1 MNEPIEEREA
11 LWDKFLRRWPL
22 DQLTTLTL
30 EDYNQVGA
38 DDSFCRWLE
47 KHLESLG
54 SIWGG
59 SSLKFGIYS
68 RANTGKDPSGQ
79 NGVTANGRYA
89 WYSRYGQSEE
99 VAFARVRDLIVATAQ
114 AAHEGRLDAIEAIDL
129 WPILKWK
136 IAFLYQ
142 DRQQPTVLSIY
153 LRKYLAAALT
163 GPVPTSQAEMYRV
176 LLAERGNQPLLA
188 YADAVYE
195 RGQVAL
201 QHQQRL
207 AVLGHFT
214 GVREL
219 ETRLQAA
226 NATLAF
232 CDLALAL
239 HEQGLDWWI
248 TEAGAIHAGR
258 TEDFR
263 VWQVAVA
270 LRVEVGTE
278 LTCVCVQGAG
288 EEQWQVLEEALV
300 DSLIETVAR
309 ASAPWPKPAR
319 AAYWP
324 DDYDNM
330 ADRLVITLTDGAIRN
345 GYLSVPKLQRLFPD
359 ACFGESDQPALRLF
373 TLRLPDGRTEQTQ
386 VLKQHKR
393 IQARFNSLFA
403 AEGLQAGDQ
412 AVLSKIGEFDYQLSF
427 RRAGQQSDLVVPQ
440 AEDLRK
446 ETFMRDVPLN
456 QILFG
461 PPGTGKTF
469 ATVDAALEVLDPDYL
484 QVHRD
489 SREALKQRF
498 DALVAQDRIRFV
510 TFHQSFSYEDFVEGL
525 RATSDEASGQLR
537 YEVVDGVFKSLCEAA
552 AAKVTKQAEAPA
564 DLGRRRIWKMSLG
577 NTLGEDASIYQ
588 ECLAGG
594 YVLLGYGGAIDFSGC
609 NSRQQVQER
618 FAQAGVTPESPAT
631 DYGITSVTA
640 FVSRMQEGD
649 LIVVSDGNFKFRA
662 IGEVSGDYQFKAHA
676 DFPGDYSQMRP
687 VKWLRQYQP
696 SLPHTELLNAQ
707 FSQMTLYELR
717 APTLDRD
724 KLKKLLGTG
733 ATEGA
738 FAAGQ
743 VFGRDYQVV
752 RATADLLELRK
763 PNGNLLPF
771 AMNLLTALA
780 DGVRDGMITLQDIR
794 EKTAIDKLSGAG
806 LEPYLVNGYN
816 NILAPLVEYM
826 LGSGQQAASA
836 VTEREARVLI
846 IDEINRGNISRI
858 FGELITLIEPSKRT
872 GADEALSVLL
882 PYSKQA
888 FSVPQNLYLIGTMN
902 TADRSLAGLDIALR
916 RRFVFREM
924 PPRPELLEGVRVE
937 GVDVGELLRVMNQRI
952 EVLLDKDHCLGH
964 AYFVP
969 LMVEA
974 SLAHLARIFRNQVIP
989 LLQEYFFEDWQR
1001 IGWVLNDHRKAAG
1014 DRFIQQK
1021 SGQAISLFG
1030 QDVGEGLADGVWEL
1044 NEDAFERQ
1052 EAYLGIIDA
1061 SRLAVEPE
1069 VKRQASHGDLVLRE
1083 LASGTIELLHNGKLK
1098 QPVLPVLRE
1107 MASDVGVAIQ
1117 NANGNDLNTR
1127 ALGSK
1132 LITYLSNGGQ

>member
-68 RANTGKDPSGQ
+68 RANTEKDPSGQ

-114 AAHEGRLDAIEAIDL
+114 AAREGRLQAIEAIDL

-142 DRQQPTVLSIY
+142 NRQQPTVLPIY

-163 GPVPTSQAEMYRV
+163 GPVPTTHAELYRV
-176 LLAERGNQPLLA
+176 LLAERGNKPLLA

-201 QHQQRL
+201 QHQQRV
-207 AVLGHFT
+207 AVLEHFA
-214 GVREL
+214 GAADL
-219 ETRLQAA
+219 AARLQTA

-263 VWQVAVA
+263 VWQVALG
-270 LRVEVGTE
+270 LRVDVGAE
-278 LTCVCVQGAG
+278 LTRVCVPG
-288 EEQWQVLEEALV
+288 EGGEQWHVLEEALV
-300 DSLIETVAR
+300 DPLIESVAR
-309 ASAPWPKPAR
+309 HSAQWPKPAR

-345 GYLSVPKLQRLFPD
+345 GYLSVPKLQRLFPE
-359 ACFGESDQPALRLF
+359 ACLGESDQPASRLF

-403 AEGLQAGDQ
+403 ANGLQAGDQ
-412 AVLSKIGEFDYQLSF
+412 AVLSKFAEFDYQLSF
-427 RRAGQQSDLVVPQ
+427 RRAGQQDATAVPQ
-440 AEDLRK
+440 VKDVRK
-446 ETFMRDVPLN
+446 EMPVRDVPLN

-461 PPGTGKTF
+461 PPGTGKTY
-469 ATVDAALEVLDPDYL
+469 ATVEAALEVLDPDYL
-484 QVHRD
+484 HVHRE
-489 SREALKQRF
+489 SRVALKQRF
-498 DALVAQDRIRFV
+498 DALVAQERIRFV

-525 RATSDEASGQLR
+525 RATTDESSGQLR

-552 AAKVTKQAEAPA
+552 AAKVTQRAEAPTEI
-564 DLGRRRIWKMSLG
+564 GQRRIWKMSLG

-594 YVLLGYGGAIDFSGC
+594 YVLLGYGGAIDFTGC
-609 NSRQQVQER
+609 TSRQQVQAR
-618 FAQAGVTPESPAT
+618 FAQAGITPESPAT
-631 DYGITSVTA
+631 DYSITSVTV
-640 FVSRMQEGD
+640 FVARMQVGD

-662 IGEVSGDYQFKAHA
+662 IGEVSGDYQFKPHA
-676 DFPGDYSQMRP
+676 DFSGDYSQMRP

-696 SLPHTELLNAQ
+696 SLPHSELLNAQ

-717 APTLDRD
+717 EPSLNKAR
-724 KLKKLLGTG
+724 LKALLGAPMTSAG
-733 ATEGA
+733 SLLRVGQRFGQGYVVRSVGTEVVELDKPRGGILPLPISLLRQLLA
-738 FAAGQ
+738 YVNAGQ
-743 VFGRDYQVV
+743 ISVD
-752 RATADLLELRK
+752 
-763 PNGNLLPF
+763 
-771 AMNLLTALA
+771 
-780 DGVRDGMITLQDIR
+780 DIR
-794 EKTAIDKLSGAG
+794 QGRVFEKVAEAEIEK
-806 LEPYLVNGYN
+806 YIVNGYQS
-816 NILAPLVEYM
+816 LFAAMVEQLMAAPP
-826 LGSGQQAASA
+826 ASA
-836 VTEREARVLI
+836 SNDARVLI

-858 FGELITLIEPSKRT
+858 FGELITLIEPSKRAA
-872 GADEALSVLL
+872 ADEALSVVL
-882 PYSKQA
+882 PYSKQS
-888 FSVPQNLYLIGTMN
+888 FSVPNNVYLIGTMN

-924 PPRPELLEGVRVE
+924 PPRPELLDDVE
-937 GVDVGELLRVMNQRI
+937 VAGLNIGQLLRVMNQRI
-952 EVLLDKDHCLGH
+952 EVLLDRDHCLGH
-964 AYFVP
+964 AYFMSLKSDP
-969 LMVEA
+969 
-974 SLAHLARIFRNQVIP
+974 SLAQLELIFRNQILP

-1001 IGWVLNDHRKAAG
+1001 IGWVLNDQQAVSKGAEP
-1014 DRFIQQK
+1014 FIRRPQSEQ
-1021 SGQAISLFG
+1021 SLVALFG
-1030 QDVGEGLADGVWEL
+1030 SQVAEQLSDQRWAL
-1044 NEDAFERQ
+1044 NDAAF
-1052 EAYLGIIDA
+1052 AA
-1061 SRLAVEPE
+1061 
-1069 VKRQASHGDLVLRE
+1069 
-1083 LASGTIELLHNGKLK
+1083 LASY
-1098 QPVLPVLRE
+1098 
-1107 MASDVGVAIQ
+1107 Q
-1117 NANGNDLNTR
+1117 NI
-1127 ALGSK
+1127 LG
-1132 LITYLSNGGQ
+1132 